1 MHSSFVSGLVKFQ
14 PTLTGISIFCFMLNQ
29 YNVAFTHFRRRAS
42 VILALTI
49 RYNDRP
55 LVALRRP

>member
-1 MHSSFVSGLVKFQ
+1 
-14 PTLTGISIFCFMLNQ
+14 MLNQ

-55 LVALRRP
+55 LVALRRS